1 MLKSFAPC
9 ADPQASHPAEVI
21 PASRPG
27 KRGLMVRTLPAA
39 ALAALDEER
48 RPLYE
53 SVAALVVDVDT
64 LTPEQVAD
72 RVVDG
77 LGLSR
82 VVS

>member
-1 MLKSFAPC
+1 
-9 ADPQASHPAEVI
+9 
-21 PASRPG
+21 
-27 KRGLMVRTLPAA
+27 
-39 ALAALDEER
+39 LDEER